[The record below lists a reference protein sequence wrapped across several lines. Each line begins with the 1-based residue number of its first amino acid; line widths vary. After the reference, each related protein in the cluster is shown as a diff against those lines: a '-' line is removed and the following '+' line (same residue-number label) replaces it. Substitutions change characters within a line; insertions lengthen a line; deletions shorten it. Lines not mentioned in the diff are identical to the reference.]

1 MSRIF
6 FLLLA
11 CWSGVASALEAMAEE
26 ELAQVVA
33 RDGLRFDFKDF
44 ELSGSARV
52 TYTSPTG
59 ASAWWGN
66 LYAARSDDPGREFS
80 DPYRLDIVAR
90 PGLADS
96 FVLSFPDNPDGLA
109 KWRIAWDWGVS
120 ADGVSRE
127 GGAFMMRDLVLQGG
141 NAQWTTPTD
150 RDGTAWGL
158 GIKAQI
164 ADLYWLSGAQNA
176 ALWAD
181 PNAAVDGLRASGIR
195 IGAGSLDP
203 NASSPP
209 AGPWQIA
216 EVTRQ
221 PGILNVEPAEE
232 IDPVTGTKPPRL
244 HFGIGWPVGGEAAV
258 GSISVDSVRFINA
271 GLPSVDLGSSRIAG
285 IQIQFLDV
293 KFRP

>member
-1 MSRIF
+1 MRRVLCS
-6 FLLLA
+6 LLA
-11 CWSGVASALEAMAEE
+11 CWSSTALALEPLAED

-44 ELSGSARV
+44 ELSGAARI
-52 TYTSPTG
+52 TYTSPAG

-90 PGLADS
+90 PGLADA
-96 FVLSFPDNPDGLA
+96 FVLAFPDNPDGLA
-109 KWRIAWDWGVS
+109 KWRIAWDWGVA
-120 ADGVSRE
+120 ADGLVRD

-164 ADLYWLSGAQNA
+164 ADMYWLSGAQNA
-176 ALWAD
+176 GLWTD
-181 PNAAVDGLRASGIR
+181 PQAAVDGLRVSGVR

-203 NASSPP
+203 NASAAP
-209 AGPWQIA
+209 GGVWQIA

-221 PGILNVEPAEE
+221 PGILNVEAGE
-232 IDPVTGTKPPRL
+232 DGKPRL
-244 HFGIGWPVGGEAAV
+244 HFGIGWPVGAEAAV
-258 GSISVDSVRFINA
+258 GAISVDAVRFVNA
-271 GLPSVDLGSSRIAG
+271 GLPTADLGSSRIAG